1 MSDLITLIKRIT
13 KKINNSSGCSYL
25 YRYFD
30 ELIAFLDSIPR
41 EKLTEEELD
50 VLADLISDF
59 AYESTYNNFAS
70 ANWMRYS
77 ARSFYCA
84 DYLIRYLPDKQQ
96 DGQMRYLNLYF
107 LDLMESGVAPI
118 IQQEVFNKYF
128 HANLVQDNK
137 TELYGKMISK
147 AMSECL
153 RCRLRRAEEVTLAHR
168 YTEAA
173 DRILRDY
180 ITRYNDLSPL
190 RDWIPMFRTQ
200 YFADFWYEYPDSLNY
215 TYSSA
220 YERQVVQESMDEML
234 DIHLRL
240 HYLWYSHNAN
250 EMIDSLSSDYL
261 IDILEVYHDNE
272 FGKTLRHM
280 ASLTFNEKVK
290 QILEHFADD
299 DEYAVS
305 RLSRQLLENY
315 PAR

>member
-1 MSDLITLIKRIT
+1 MSDLMTLIKRIT

-50 VLADLISDF
+50 GLADLISDF

-96 DGQMRYLNLYF
+96 DAQMRYLNLYF

-118 IQQEVFNKYF
+118 IQQEVFDKYF
-128 HANLVQDNK
+128 QANLAQDNK

>member
-1 MSDLITLIKRIT
+1 MSELTTRINRII
-13 KKINNSSGCSYL
+13 KKIKNSSGCSYL

-30 ELIAFLDSIPR
+30 ELIAFLDSLAK

-50 VLADLISDF
+50 GLADLISDF

-84 DYLIRYLPDKQQ
+84 DFLIRYLPDKQQ
-96 DGQMRYLNLYF
+96 DAQMRYLNLYF

-118 IQQEVFNKYF
+118 IHQEVFDKYF
-128 HANLVQDNK
+128 QANLAQDNK
-137 TELYGKMISK
+137 TELYGKMINR

-153 RCRLRRAEEVTLAHR
+153 RCRLRRAEEVTLAHS

-200 YFADFWYEYPDSLNY
+200 YFAEFWYEYPGSENY
-215 TYSSA
+215 AYSSD
-220 YERQVVQESMDEML
+220 YERRVVQKSMDTIL
-234 DIHLRL
+234 DINLKL

-250 EMIDSLSSDYL
+250 EMISNLSSDYL
-261 IDILEVYHDNE
+261 IDILEVYDDNE
-272 FGKTLRHM
+272 FEKTLRHM

>member
-1 MSDLITLIKRIT
+1 MSDLMTLVKRIT
-13 KKINNSSGCSYL
+13 KKIKNSSGCSYL

-50 VLADLISDF
+50 GLADLISDF
-59 AYESTYNNFAS
+59 AYESIYNNFAS

-96 DGQMRYLNLYF
+96 DAQMRYLNLYF

-118 IQQEVFNKYF
+118 IQQEVFDKYF
-128 HANLVQDNK
+128 QANLAQDNK
-137 TELYGKMISK
+137 IELYGKIINR

-153 RCRLRRAEEVTLAHR
+153 RCRLRRAEEVTLAHS

-200 YFADFWYEYPDSLNY
+200 YFADFWYEYPGSENY
-215 TYSSA
+215 AYSSD
-220 YERQVVQESMDEML
+220 YERRVVQKSMDTIL
-234 DIHLRL
+234 DINLKL

-250 EMIDSLSSDYL
+250 EMISNLSSDYL
-261 IDILEVYHDNE
+261 IDILEVYDDNE
-272 FGKTLRHM
+272 FEKTLRHM

>member
-13 KKINNSSGCSYL
+13 KKIKNSSGCSYL

-50 VLADLISDF
+50 GLADLISDF

-96 DGQMRYLNLYF
+96 DAQMRYLNLYF

-118 IQQEVFNKYF
+118 IQQEVFDKYF
-128 HANLVQDNK
+128 QANLAQDNK
-137 TELYGKMISK
+137 TELYGKMINR

-153 RCRLRRAEEVTLAHR
+153 RCRLRRAEEVTLAHS

-200 YFADFWYEYPDSLNY
+200 YFADFWYECPGSENY
-215 TYSSA
+215 AYSSD
-220 YERQVVQESMDEML
+220 YERRVVQKSMDTIL
-234 DIHLRL
+234 DINLKL

-250 EMIDSLSSDYL
+250 EMISNLSSDYL
-261 IDILEVYHDNE
+261 IDILEVYEDNE
-272 FGKTLRHM
+272 FEKTLRHM

-290 QILEHFADD
+290 QILEHFAHDD
-299 DEYAVS
+299 DRTVS
-305 RLSRQLLENY
+305 EMASELLESY
-315 PAR
+315 KA